1 MIADGWDGCDTGNN
15 NTALSRVSSRS
26 ITSSNSPSSAARRRD
41 SANMPH
47 ELVGTGIENEEAMD
61 EPDDEE
67 KLF

>member
-1 MIADGWDGCDTGNN
+1 M
-15 NTALSRVSSRS
+15 SSRS